1 MEEQELFV
9 NEFDRQYGDSYRE
22 SQSSATNSDNQLPG
36 NSESDGGKSSTTE
49 AAKELAAQLKPQDLK
64 SIKVMGYEVQ
74 DIINVML
81 PNGAPE
87 GSRHKF
93 ALKLCY
99 DLLILLD
106 GNAELTR
113 HVLEQQQW
121 VQDIISERG
130 LAEIDRIVEASRKLL
145 HKRESENFNDPQPSK
160 EIRRAIKGLT
170 GRDYGVLVREER
182 AKATGQT
189 MATVTDILHTLER
202 IGKELQKLAPQYPLL
217 QLLLFR
223 IKLKYFVAA
232 FFVGGSFAINLLT
245 RCWYRWYGKPGRQCR
260 LNSLVLL
267 IGRMG
272 GGKHIAVDLYKL
284 MMEPIKKS
292 DAAQI
297 AALNDWNKIK
307 EQNDGGA
314 KNKTPRP
321 AGIYRALPSETST
334 AALREAEANA
344 HEQIDGDEMYLH
356 VSIFDSE
363 LQNTLSQMK
372 KSHMDAFQ
380 TYWLKSF
387 HNEPH
392 GAYLKTSSA
401 PVGETDVH
409 FCACYT
415 GTDDALKKLNTVNN
429 IVNGLMSRFTVV
441 PNADSNFEMMEVYD
455 YDEAAQKRDSDL
467 LEWAYRLNSCKGE
480 IPCKLLSDTLKQWTE
495 RRIADAGED
504 HDFAQED
511 LVKRPN
517 WHAANFALPYIV
529 TRHWDKMV
537 QDADGLWKCGPDF
550 QVDKTDVR
558 LALLIAKAQLAFQE
572 FYCKSILEKYYD
584 DKAAEQASN
593 VRHQQRT
600 LLAYR
605 RLPTIFSSEDVKR
618 EYGYDSVG
626 SVCSRLKHLC
636 DDGLAKKI
644 RKGPDKGKYQKLV
657 E

>member
-1 MEEQELFV
+1 MNEQELFV

-22 SQSSATNSDNQLPG
+22 SQSSATNPDNQLPG
-36 NSESDGGKSSTTE
+36 NSESDGGKSSTPET
-49 AAKELAAQLKPQDLK
+49 AKELAAQLKPQDLK
-64 SIKVMGYEVQ
+64 SVKVMGYEVQ

-160 EIRRAIKGLT
+160 EIRRAIKELT

-314 KNKTPRP
+314 KNKSPRP
-321 AGIYRALPSETST
+321 NGIYRALPSETST

-455 YDEAAQKRDSDL
+455 YDEAAQKRDADL
-467 LEWAYRLNSCKGE
+467 LEWSYRLNSCKGE

-537 QDADGLWKCGPDF
+537 QDADGMWKCSPDF

-584 DKAAEQASN
+584 EKAAEQASN

-605 RLPTIFSSEDVKR
+605 RLPSIFSSEDVKR

>member
-1 MEEQELFV
+1 MEQKDLFV

-22 SQSSATNSDNQLPG
+22 SQSSATNPDHQLPG
-36 NSESDGGKSSTTE
+36 NSEAGSGDSQTSE
-49 AAKELAAQLKPQDLK
+49 AAKELAAQVKPKDLEN
-64 SIKVMGYEVQ
+64 IKVWGFDVQ

-81 PNGAPE
+81 PSGAPE

-93 ALKLCY
+93 GLKLFY
-99 DLLILLD
+99 DLLIVMD
-106 GNAELTR
+106 GNHEYAR

-121 VQDIISERG
+121 VKDIIDERG
-130 LAEIDRIVEASRKLL
+130 LAEIDRIVEAARKLL

-160 EIRRAIKGLT
+160 EMRHAIKELT
-170 GRDYGVLVREER
+170 GRDYSVLLREER
-182 AKATGQT
+182 AKAMGKAI
-189 MATVTDILHTLER
+189 ATQTDILQTLER

-223 IKLKYFVAA
+223 VKLKYYAAA

-245 RCWYRWYGKPGRQCR
+245 RCWYRWYGKPGKRCR

-272 GGKHIAVDLYKL
+272 GGKQIAVDLYKL
-284 MMEPIKKS
+284 MMEPVKKS

-297 AALNDWNKIK
+297 TALNNWNKVK

-321 AGIYRALPSETST
+321 AGVYRSLPSETST

-344 HEQIDGDEMYLH
+344 HEMVDGVEIDLH

-363 LQNTLSQMK
+363 LQNTLAQMK

-415 GTDDALKKLNTVNN
+415 GTDDALNKLNTESNN
-429 IVNGLMSRFTVV
+429 VNGLMSRFTIV
-441 PNADSNFEMMEVYD
+441 PNADSNFEMMEVHE
-455 YDEAAQKRDSDL
+455 YDEAAQKRDADI
-467 LEWAYRLNSCKGE
+467 LEWAYKLNSCKGE
-480 IPCKLLSDTLKQWTE
+480 IPCKLLSDTLCQWTA
-495 RRIADAGED
+495 RRMADAGED
-504 HDFAQED
+504 HDYAQED
-511 LVKRPN
+511 LIKRPN
-517 WHAANFALPYIV
+517 WHAANFALPYIL

-537 QDADGLWKCGPDF
+537 KDTDGRWKCGPDF
-550 QVDKTDVR
+550 AVDKTDVR

-572 FYCKSILEKYYD
+572 FFCKGILEKYYD
-584 DKAAEQASN
+584 NKAAEQASN

-605 RLPTIFSSEDVKR
+605 RLPNPFSSEDVKR
-618 EYGYDSVG
+618 EYGYDSIG

-644 RKGPDKGKYQKLV
+644 RKGPDKGKYQKIL